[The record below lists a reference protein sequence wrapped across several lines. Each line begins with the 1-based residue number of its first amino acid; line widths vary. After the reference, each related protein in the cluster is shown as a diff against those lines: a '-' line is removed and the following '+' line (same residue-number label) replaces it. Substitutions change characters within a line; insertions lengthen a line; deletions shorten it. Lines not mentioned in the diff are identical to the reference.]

1 MDERPTSWNHQYEQL
16 NIPLSPNYQPWG
28 GLFWGDGG
36 ETWTR
41 KSGGWSPPT
50 QLPSHLPLLQC
61 YPGVLPHPTVQYIT
75 TIKLQINFRIGVVW
89 LILVSRYSIKV
100 AHLMHILFIYRV
112 YINIYLTYT
121 YMIYKQGYSVSLHLS
136 THLFAYW
143 LEQMRHIEEHIQPR
157 LSLSLSSTCHL
168 PGDKGKEGLWLINNL
183 PANSYPP
190 VNWGNTG
197 EKQVTN
203 SGWLWPMMNWHFL
216 FLFLN
221 SMSVV
226 DQL

>member
-1 MDERPTSWNHQYEQL
+1 MLPRGAPTSHRPVYNHHQIANQL
-16 NIPLSPNYQPWG
+16 QNWCCMTHIGIPIFY
-28 GLFWGDGG
+28 
-36 ETWTR
+36 
-41 KSGGWSPPT
+41 KSGTPYAHIIYI
-50 QLPSHLPLLQC
+50 Q
-61 YPGVLPHPTVQYIT
+61 GVYWYIFD
-75 TIKLQINFRIGVVW
+75 ICNINRV
-89 LILVSRYSIKV
+89 ILY
-100 AHLMHILFIYRV
+100 L
-112 YINIYLTYT
+112 YIC
-121 YMIYKQGYSVSLHLS
+121 LS
-136 THLFAYW
+136 HLFAYW

-197 EKQVTN
+197 EKQVPN